1 MTLTGSVLPSSNFG
15 LTRTFLPSGATQL
28 ADRMSEAMSSLQSS
42 LQDDQEISCR
52 DSNVIEEIENTSV
65 SPDSQFDGL
74 GSSQFAAGLT
84 ERARNIPPV
93 PSSTD
98 TNPRDRY
105 RKDKRHPLPDRFKP
119 DQPIDEN
126 NVNVPEINLR
136 DVLDGLGEN
145 LVLGGAI
152 QTPDSSLLA
161 LGKTSLIMNVDEF
174 AGSSEQIEKKYLAE
188 NLPIQDKIKYFN
200 GSFYV
205 LEKNNNLSF
214 FKQGS
219 TRPLIKLK
227 SIHFIGPPSSSIG
240 HTPQQREVYRFS
252 FAKKFDARELVDS
265 TIRGTFLFGGKIP
278 KTSMLETETDVVI
291 DALTD
296 YSADFNDYTFAM
308 PTPFENNETLK
319 NINLIGASVVDV
331 NAEYNFYIKEYEK
344 IATKS
349 NKSSKEN
356 IFPNVYLLYS
366 ILEENKNDEFLK
378 SMSTLKR
385 TIKSGEKFIL
395 NRNIKQLAEAKKSKV
410 ILGVKNN
417 VGEYFD
423 NFGLNYDAVN
433 KQNDGLYGS
442 YDKKMKNVVFL
453 VDTTKKLN
461 TINEKKYL
469 FPMNMEFSVPTDKT
483 TNITRMLYDCS
494 LMDNFIIK
502 LFDLANK
509 NTSSRAESVISEKM
523 IDQKVSETIS
533 QKTQQPKINFQYSSK
548 RKILNN
554 YRVGEMLD
562 ELNQDPIPASDNS
575 HVVIGDTKQY
585 LLSNSASMK
594 FISSLRTKIFQG
606 KLESFIK
613 LNLRTYK
620 DILEG
625 KKAYSETVAFRLSKY
640 IKGQNEPIQN
650 YWIPNNPDLDVLTVV
665 DTQIKY
671 EQEYTYK
678 LSAFQFVL
686 GNDYSHQVIFPNV
699 GEEKDFILLVDQMPD
714 PRIVEV
720 EILSTD
726 KKIVDS
732 PPLSPEIQF
741 VIYRGVDNKIGLF
754 LNGRTGEEKLE
765 PISVLD
771 KDSEKINT
779 YHKTVDN
786 KVIYK
791 SDDVAKRFEIMKM
804 DTKPKSYQD
813 FKNGYV
819 KIAETDVNPFT
830 AQSATAASFID
841 SIEPNKKYYYTF
853 RAVDVHDKISN
864 PSPVYQVEIINDNGT
879 ILPIVNNFDFEK
891 PRYQNSLEMR
901 RFIKIKP
908 AVQHTILDKEKSK
921 IDSFQTAQDALGS
934 AILGVSNIGVP
945 WDKTFKIV
953 ATSKQTGKKVQIKFK
968 FNYILE

>member
-1 MTLTGSVLPSSNFG
+1 MNE
-15 LTRTFLPSGATQL
+15 
-28 ADRMSEAMSSLQSS
+28 DE
-42 LQDDQEISCR
+42 EISCR
-52 DSNVIEEIENTSV
+52 DGDVIEEIENTSV

-74 GSSQFAAGLT
+74 GSAQFTAGLT

-93 PSSTD
+93 PSSAD

-433 KQNDGLYGS
+433 KQNDGLYDS

-469 FPMNMEFSVPTDKT
+469 FPMNMEFSIPTDKT

-533 QKTQQPKINFQYSSK
+533 QKTQQPKINVQYSSK

-585 LLSNSASMK
+585 LLSNSASMR

-741 VIYRGVDNKIGLF
+741 VTYHGVDNKIGLF

>member
-1 MTLTGSVLPSSNFG
+1 
-15 LTRTFLPSGATQL
+15 LPSGATQL

-93 PSSTD
+93 PSSKKTKPSSAD

-469 FPMNMEFSVPTDKT
+469 FPMNMEFSIPTDKT

-699 GEEKDFILLVDQMPD
+699 GEDKDFILLVDQMPD

-741 VIYRGVDNKIGLF
+741 VTYRGVDNKIGLF

-819 KIAETDVNPFT
+819 KIAETDINPFT